1 MVKGKIQEMYNR
13 LSHSKSYTELIYLS
27 KNTCDNIGVNKKMV
41 MGKIQ
46 NQKCKIGY
54 IYPIVKANAFLKPEL
69 RKFIHIKLLNWI
81 QNIHVCNCLTS
92 NFEARA

>member
-1 MVKGKIQEMYNR
+1 MCDKFYKMYNR
-13 LSHSKSYTELIYLS
+13 LSHSKSYTELIYLN
-27 KNTCDNIGVNKKMV
+27 KNTCDNIGVDQKMV
-41 MGKIQ
+41 KGNIQ

-69 RKFIHIKLLNWI
+69 SKFIHIKLLNWI